1 MSDQYIGEIRTF
13 GFNFA
18 PYGWFL
24 CNGQVLSIQAY
35 TTLFAVIGTYFGGN
49 GTTNFQLPN
58 LQGSVPMHW
67 GNAQSGT
74 VYDLGE
80 PLGSTNVTLNSN
92 QLPRH
97 SHLLQD
103 SGRQPAPPGPLRP
116 VPSPGSAT
124 PNLEYVIFRPA
135 LPTCSCRRMRSVRT
149 APATCP
155 HENMQPFLTINFC
168 IAYMGALPVAQLN
181 GRHS

>member
-80 PLGSTNVTLNSN
+80 PLGSTNVTLNSS
-92 QLPRH
+92 QVPSH
-97 SHLLQD
+97 SHLLQTAEGTGAART
-103 SGRQPAPPGPLRP
+103 SA
-116 VPSPGSAT
+116 PSPITWLGNAEPGVCYIPTGT
-124 PNLEYVIFRPA
+124 PNVTLSPNAIGPNSSGN
-135 LPTCSCRRMRSVRT
+135 L
-149 APATCP
+149 P

-168 IAYMGALPVAQLN
+168 IAYMGAYPSRN
-181 GRHS
+181 

>member
-1 MSDQYIGEIRTF
+1 MSDQYLGEIRAF

-24 CNGQVLSIQAY
+24 CNGQTLSIQAY
-35 TTLFAVIGTYFGGN
+35 TALFSLIGTYYGGN

-67 GNAQSGT
+67 GNAPSGT

-80 PLGSTNVTLNSN
+80 PLGSTNVTLSSS
-92 QLPRH
+92 QVPSH
-97 SHLLQD
+97 SHTLQIAE
-103 SGRQPAPPGPLRP
+103 GTGAARVAA
-116 VPSPGSAT
+116 PSPTTWLGNAEPGQCYVPTGT
-124 PNLEYVIFRPA
+124 PNVNLSPSAIGPNTSGN
-135 LPTCSCRRMRSVRT
+135 L
-149 APATCP
+149 P

-168 IAYMGALPVAQLN
+168 IAYMGAFPTRN
-181 GRHS
+181 